1 MKNWQRYPEYKDSG
15 VEWLG
20 EIPKHWEV
28 KKIKYICQIL
38 RGKFTHR
45 PRNDPRFYNGYYPF
59 IQTGDVAA
67 ANKYVTTYKQT
78 LNDLGFAVSKEFPKG
93 TLIMTIAANIGDIA
107 ILDFAACFPDSI
119 VGFVPQNKNNLNYL
133 YYNFLAIRP
142 ELIKTAT
149 LNTQMNLNMEQIAS
163 LFSVLPPLLEQKA
176 IAHFLDRETSK
187 LDNLIAKKERFIE
200 LLQEKRT
207 ALISHTV
214 TKGLNPD
221 VPMKDSGISW
231 LGQIPQHWE
240 VKKLKYLINI
250 QGGYAFSSNDF
261 VEAGIQLIKIANLY
275 QNQLHLDRQPTF
287 LPDDYIK
294 LYSPFIVKKGDIL
307 MSLTGTLGKRDY
319 GFAVLLKTNDKFLLN
334 QRVAK
339 ISLKDSNKIVKD
351 FILYLLQT
359 ELYLYQLFLQPSG
372 TKQGNLS
379 ENHVTSPYIV
389 HPPLSEQKAIAQFL
403 DQETAKIDTLIEKTK
418 TSIEKLKEYRTAL
431 ISAAVTGKIDIR
443 QEII

>member
-28 KKIKYICQIL
+28 KKLKYVCQIL

-45 PRNDPRFYNGYYPF
+45 PRNDPRFYDGSYPF

-67 ANKYVTTYKQT
+67 ANKYITTHKQT

-119 VGFVPQNKNNLNYL
+119 VGFVPENKNNLNYL
-133 YYNFLAIRP
+133 YYNFLAMRP
-142 ELIKTAT
+142 DLLKTAT
-149 LNTQMNLNMEQIAS
+149 LNTQMNLNVDQIGS
-163 LFSVLPPLLEQKA
+163 LLTILPPLSEQKS
-176 IAHFLDRETSK
+176 IAHFLDRETTK
-187 LDNLIAKKERFIE
+187 LDKLIAKKERFIE

-207 ALISHTV
+207 ALISHAV

-221 VPMKDSGISW
+221 IPMKDSGISW
-231 LGQIPQHWE
+231 LGQIPKHWKFAALGYSCNLTSGGTPDRNKIE
-240 VKKLKYLINI
+240 YWDGNIPWVKTGEINYNEITKTEEYITEHGLKNSSAKLAQPGSLLMAMYGQGVTRGRVALLSVMAAFNQACVAMSDFKNI
-250 QGGYAFSSNDF
+250 Q
-261 VEAGIQLIKIANLY
+261 V
-275 QNQLHLDRQPTF
+275 
-287 LPDDYIK
+287 
-294 LYSPFIVKKGDIL
+294 
-307 MSLTGTLGKRDY
+307 
-319 GFAVLLKTNDKFLLN
+319 KFLFYFFVNAYQYIRDNGNLN
-334 QRVAK
+334 SQM
-339 ISLKDSNKIVKD
+339 
-351 FILYLLQT
+351 
-359 ELYLYQLFLQPSG
+359 
-372 TKQGNLS
+372 NLS
-379 ENHVTSPYIV
+379 EGVIKKIKV
-389 HPPLSEQKAIAQFL
+389 LIPPVNEQKDIINFL

-443 QEII
+443 EEI

>member
-28 KKIKYICQIL
+28 KKLKYVCQIL

-45 PRNDPRFYNGYYPF
+45 PRNDPRFYDGSYPF

-67 ANKYVTTYKQT
+67 ANKYITTHKQT

-119 VGFVPQNKNNLNYL
+119 VGFVPENKNNLNYL
-133 YYNFLAIRP
+133 YYNFLAMRP
-142 ELIKTAT
+142 DLLKTAT
-149 LNTQMNLNMEQIAS
+149 LNTQMNLNVDQIGS
-163 LFSVLPPLLEQKA
+163 LLTILPPLSEQKS

-187 LDNLIAKKERFIE
+187 LDKLIAKKERFIE

-207 ALISHTV
+207 ALISHAV
-214 TKGLNPD
+214 TKGLNPN

-231 LGQIPQHWE
+231 LGQIPNHWE
-240 VKKLKYLINI
+240 VKPLRAILEQRYEYNRGIKTENLLSVIKDVGVINYEDREASGNKKSENIEQYKIIYPGDIVVNRMNLIFGSVGISKSYGASSTEYYVLKPKSENT
-250 QGGYAFSSNDF
+250 D
-261 VEAGIQLIKIANLY
+261 NLY
-275 QNQLHLDRQPTF
+275 YS
-287 LPDDYIK
+287 YIFCNK
-294 LYSPFIVKKGDIL
+294 SFQQSLIGIGKGILFHRMRIYSEEFKKII
-307 MSLTGTLGKRDY
+307 
-319 GFAVLLKTNDKFLLN
+319 FP
-334 QRVAK
+334 
-339 ISLKDSNKIVKD
+339 I
-351 FILYLLQT
+351 
-359 ELYLYQLFLQPSG
+359 
-372 TKQGNLS
+372 
-379 ENHVTSPYIV
+379 
-389 HPPLSEQKAIAQFL
+389 PPLSEQKAIADFL

-443 QEII
+443 EEI

>member
-28 KKIKYICQIL
+28 KKLKYVCQIL

-45 PRNDPRFYNGYYPF
+45 PRNDPRFYDGSYPF

-67 ANKYVTTYKQT
+67 ANKYITTHKQT

-119 VGFVPQNKNNLNYL
+119 VGFVPENKNNLNYL
-133 YYNFLAIRP
+133 YYNFLAMRP
-142 ELIKTAT
+142 DLLKTAT
-149 LNTQMNLNMEQIAS
+149 LNTQMNLNVDQIGS
-163 LFSVLPPLLEQKA
+163 LLTILPPLSEQKS

-187 LDNLIAKKERFIE
+187 LDKLIAKKQRFIE

-207 ALISHTV
+207 ALISHAV

-221 VPMKDSGISW
+221 IPMKDSGISW
-231 LGQIPQHWE
+231 LGQIPKHWLSLPAFTIFQE
-240 VKKLKYLINI
+240 QQISNKGMIEKNLLSLSYGNIIRKDIDTHYGLLPQSFETYQIVFPGNLILRLTDLQNDKRSLRVGLVKEKGIITSAYLCLTPHKLISEYAYYLLHSYDITKVFYTMGAGVRQTMKFVDLKKL
-250 QGGYAFSSNDF
+250 S
-261 VEAGIQLIKIANLY
+261 
-275 QNQLHLDRQPTF
+275 
-287 LPDDYIK
+287 
-294 LYSPFIVKKGDIL
+294 IL
-307 MSLTGTLGKRDY
+307 
-319 GFAVLLKTNDKFLLN
+319 V
-334 QRVAK
+334 
-339 ISLKDSNKIVKD
+339 
-351 FILYLLQT
+351 
-359 ELYLYQLFLQPSG
+359 
-372 TKQGNLS
+372 
-379 ENHVTSPYIV
+379 
-389 HPPLSEQKAIAQFL
+389 PPLSEQKAIAHFL

-443 QEII
+443 EEI